1 LDALYQ
7 DIVQQ
12 GINNVQIIAIGKGQF
27 SNDNSN
33 WTNGNTIPVV
43 NDPLPND
50 VWINWD
56 ANQWDLFFL
65 DSNTDYITDFN
76 INPWNYDAVYDQII
90 DLIQTMSIPFH
101 AEYPSLLNA
110 YPNPFNPSTNIIF
123 SISHGSYSTISIY
136 DMSGRYFETLS
147 KSYFTP
153 GSYVLQWDASNL
165 ASGVY
170 IINFRSGIEI
180 YNKKIVLAK

>member
-1 LDALYQ
+1 MDALYQ
-7 DIVQQ
+7 DLVQQ

-65 DSNTDYITDFN
+65 DSRGDYVTDFN
-76 INPWNYDAVYDQII
+76 INSWDYDAVYDQII
-90 DLIQTMSIPFH
+90 YLIQTMNIPFY
-101 AEYPSLLNA
+101 AEYSSLLNA
-110 YPNPFNPSTNIIF
+110 YPNTFNPSTNITFNI
-123 SISHGSYSTISIY
+123 
-136 DMSGRYFETLS
+136 S
-147 KSYFTP
+147 KS
-153 GSYVLQWDASNL
+153 SHSII
-165 ASGVY
+165 SVY
-170 IINFRSGIEI
+170 NIQKALHSRFE
-180 YNKKIVLAK
+180 